1 MDVDADKEALF
12 NEVYDTD
19 HVPLIS
25 KVPGVRAAS
34 RIQGEPFT
42 MQLAGQTVKK
52 EHEGPRYT
60 AIYEI
65 DSPAVLLSKE
75 WGQFA
80 EEGRWPSEVRP
91 FTRNRRHAIYK
102 VRGSDSDG
110 PGHRRRDAGATP
122 EVFHAAET
130 SRRPADTRLRA

>member
-1 MDVDADKEALF
+1 MPFSTKYLFVVSMDVDADKEALF
-12 NEVYDTD
+12 NEVYDTE

-42 MQLAGQTVKK
+42 MQLAGKEVKK

-65 DSPAVLLSKE
+65 DSPAVLMTKE
-75 WGQFA
+75 WAQFA
-80 EEGRWPSEVRP
+80 EQGRWPSEVRP

-102 VRGSDSDG
+102 VR
-110 PGHRRRDAGATP
+110 
-122 EVFHAAET
+122 
-130 SRRPADTRLRA
+130 